1 MEKKVININGEMY
14 EQDFIVK
21 KAIEI
26 QKKYEKKLSE
36 LCCDVIQK
44 RVNTYKRLIEE
55 IEILDMHFNDEMM
68 EWGQPA
74 DNSVICMKE
83 TAQRAHDN
91 DENIQDFAEEMVM
104 MFKAAGSVRF
114 WTNAKGQRCDEYGN
128 LLSEDGEHRVFDI
141 IKTDE

>member
-1 MEKKVININGEMY
+1 MAAKYSVVNVTKTSPRVICWMTRTCPCGIPVASCGIY
-14 EQDFIVK
+14 
-21 KAIEI
+21 
-26 QKKYEKKLSE
+26 
-36 LCCDVIQK
+36 
-44 RVNTYKRLIEE
+44 
-55 IEILDMHFNDEMM
+55 
-68 EWGQPA
+68 A

-104 MFKAAGSVRF
+104 IFKAAGSVRF
-114 WTNAKGQRCDEYGN
+114 RTNAKGQRCDEYGN